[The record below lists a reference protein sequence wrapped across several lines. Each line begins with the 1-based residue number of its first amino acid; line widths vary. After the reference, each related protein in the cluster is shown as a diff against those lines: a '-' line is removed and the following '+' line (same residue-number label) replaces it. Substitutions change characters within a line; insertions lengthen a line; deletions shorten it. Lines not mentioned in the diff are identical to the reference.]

1 MAELLADGSQRRR
14 IDNGHKLGRVGHQN
28 PVKQGLVLVPQ
39 AAQINIALKVTGF
52 GFQMPVN
59 TLNLPVQTFNVGW
72 QKPFQTI
79 LPPLLSRKSCTL
91 VLTGVIQEGHS
102 PGVRCGGCWHYK
114 PFKHVRPANT
124 FPNEKRQKNAVLIF
138 MASKVTKFSVRK
150 SENFKREP
158 CSAQKIT
165 GG

>member
-1 MAELLADGSQRRR
+1 MGDRERAARNVAEKVNGFGSQMEV
-14 IDNGHKLGRVGHQN
+14 D
-28 PVKQGLVLVPQ
+28 
-39 AAQINIALKVTGF
+39 
-52 GFQMPVN
+52 
-59 TLNLPVQTFNVGW
+59 TLNLPGEAFNMGW

-79 LPPLLSRKSCTL
+79 LPPLLSRKRCTL

-124 FPNEKRQKNAVLIF
+124 FPDEKRQKNAVLIF